1 MTNFTNMPQ
10 LHFTFLSAYIICILL
25 LVSGCREQQKPPPP
39 IEHTWLTMGTFA
51 SITLHGDDKSLMPE
65 YSATVK
71 KCFSNINSTLSTYI
85 PDSEISKINAAS
97 NTIAISGLTF
107 DILETTL
114 NYCRISGGAFDPTV
128 KPLIKMWGFNGA
140 TVPKILPSPQTIS
153 DTLKK
158 TGYRHLKLKHNSSAP
173 EYTLSSLIPI
183 DLGGI
188 AKGYAV
194 DQAYNLLTNSP
205 QFRGTA
211 PERVCPSAPER
222 VCPSAPERVCP
233 SEQNVTGPQH
243 SAQTNDPGFLINL
256 GGSIRCHG
264 RSKPDRSWC
273 IGVRNPFDRGE
284 LVGTL
289 TMASGTAVA
298 TSGNYE
304 RFVIIDGKRYAH
316 IIDPRSGY
324 PVQGMAG
331 VTVLSSNA
339 TEADAMSTALYVAG
353 TTDAPAILKKL
364 PTCNAILIPDK
375 KPIEIWISP
384 GMKNIFTPYPE
395 YSNNVRELIPET
407 LTAKQNL

>member
-1 MTNFTNMPQ
+1 MNNKITLFIQ
-10 LHFTFLSAYIICILL
+10 SVCAAYIICSLL
-25 LVSGCREQQKPPPP
+25 LVSGCREQHKTPPP

-85 PDSEISKINAAS
+85 PNSEISKINAAS

-140 TVPKILPSPQTIS
+140 TVPTNLPSPQTIA

-158 TGYRHLKLKHNSSAP
+158 TGYRHLKLKHNSSPP
-173 EYTLSSLIPI
+173 EYTLTSPIPI

-205 QFRGTA
+205 Q
-211 PERVCPSAPER
+211 
-222 VCPSAPERVCP
+222 
-233 SEQNVTGPQH
+233 H
-243 SAQTNDPGFLINL
+243 STQTNAPGFLINL
-256 GGSIRCHG
+256 GGNIRCHG

-273 IGVRNPFDRGE
+273 IGVRNPFNRGE

-289 TMASGTAVA
+289 TMAGGTAVA

-375 KPIEIWISP
+375 NPIEIWISP
-384 GMKNIFTPYPE
+384 GMKNFFTPYPE

-407 LTAKQNL
+407 LTAKKKLNEIQ